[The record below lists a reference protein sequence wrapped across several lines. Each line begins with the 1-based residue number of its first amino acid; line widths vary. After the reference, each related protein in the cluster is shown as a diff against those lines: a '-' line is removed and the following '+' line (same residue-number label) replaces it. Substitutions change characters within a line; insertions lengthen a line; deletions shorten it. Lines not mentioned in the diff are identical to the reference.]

1 MKMEFRVIVDKP
13 RNGEASI
20 RDELTVCRWEG
31 AWIGGNYELVVDLSK
46 TYLFFGLVYKILN
59 FVISEYRYLYFI
71 QLS

>member
-31 AWIGGNYELVVDLSK
+31 AWIGGNYELVVDLNK
-46 TYLFFGLVYKILN
+46 TLFILWLG
-59 FVISEYRYLYFI
+59 YPC
-71 QLS
+71 

>member
-31 AWIGGNYELVVDLSK
+31 AWIGGNYELVVDLNK
-46 TYLFFGLVYKILN
+46 TYLFFGLVYKTLS